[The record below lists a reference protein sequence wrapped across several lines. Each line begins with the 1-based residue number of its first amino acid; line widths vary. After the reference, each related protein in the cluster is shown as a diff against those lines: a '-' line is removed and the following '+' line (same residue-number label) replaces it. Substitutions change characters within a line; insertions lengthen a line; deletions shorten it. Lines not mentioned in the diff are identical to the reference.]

1 MKPITKSK
9 AYADLK
15 YIKENFNVDT
25 TNQLKAVAMNDTI
38 PVDTI
43 IFINKYKPLEQ
54 FYTYNKVYE
63 NRRKNPLYKNLVNEN
78 LPTAE
83 KAIALSSFITQAMI
97 HNKELLRENKEDDAQ
112 KFLGV
117 MNIENIAE
125 AINDYVKGNDEKL
138 LGAFDETRNVFKNLF

>member
-97 HNKELLRENKEDDAQ
+97 HNKELIRENKEDDAQ
-112 KFLGV
+112 LFLGV

-138 LGAFDETRNVFKNLF
+138 LEAFDETRNVFKNLF

>member
-25 TNQLKAVAMNDTI
+25 TNQLKAVALNETI
-38 PVDTI
+38 PVETI

-97 HNKELLRENKEDDAQ
+97 HNKELLKENKEDDAQ
-112 KFLGV
+112 LFLGV

-138 LGAFDETRNVFKNLF
+138 LEAFDETRNVFKNLF